1 MKEKLINFFSDV
13 KDVALIIFGIIG
25 SIFAA
30 LFFYEKKQNEVQKA
44 ENLDAQTKNK
54 VEVID
59 TQINTIQE
67 QTKEK
72 ENEQTSKDD
81 LLKFLDDSNKPK

>member
-44 ENLDAQTKNK
+44 ENLDAQTKTK
-54 VEVID
+54 VEAID
-59 TQINTIQE
+59 NQIKTIQDE
-67 QTKEK
+67 TKEK
-72 ENEQTSKDD
+72 ENEPVTKDD
-81 LLKFLDDSNKPK
+81 LLKFLDDSGKPK